1 MIRIRLPHVDTYKL
15 NDKGEVERSTIE
27 DKFKNH
33 DRLNEKVNLDH
44 YRSESKKIFQ
54 IIKQDY
60 KIVEIAS
67 IDEVFIDINPEIAAF
82 KSDPSAP
89 SLPPLCSKI
98 LLPSVH
104 SFPSPYQIENK
115 DFLIAGF
122 CKKLLFFL
130 IPPPTPPSPPPPPP
144 PHPQSSFPH

>member
-27 DKFKNH
+27 DKFKKH
-33 DRLNEKVNLDH
+33 DRLNEKINLDH

-60 KIVEIAS
+60 KTVEIAS
-67 IDEVFIDINPEIAAF
+67 IDEVFIDITPEIEAF
-82 KSDPSAP
+82 KSNPSASA

-98 LLPSVH
+98 LLASDQ
-104 SFPSPYQIENK
+104 SFSPCQIENR

-122 CKKLLFFL
+122 L
-130 IPPPTPPSPPPPPP
+130 I
-144 PHPQSSFPH
+144 FIF